1 MKIFAIVVTY
11 NRLELLKKSI
21 GALRRQQ
28 RLDQIVVVNNGS
40 NDGTK
45 EWLDGQQDLHVI
57 HQENVGGSGGFHTG
71 IKVAY
76 DEGADWIWCMDDDV
90 FPKDG
95 CLDELLRLVALE
107 ETQLDHKKPLGILA
121 PRRLMNG
128 ETFTHE
134 FRRYNLTNPLG
145 SLHAEKLS
153 GEETTPIEIVGCDF
167 EGPFISRSVVEKIG
181 LPNRELFIFYD
192 DTEYCLRAH
201 LAGFRLLYVPSAVM
215 DKHAF
220 FSEDSWAVRNQ
231 KKKWKR
237 YYQVR
242 NSAYLNHHY
251 GKNWGVRYLRSWIS
265 GMGYVIPALLSMPFS
280 KAWRPKDL
288 MMLHRAYYDGINERL
303 GKR

>member
-28 RLDQIVVVNNGS
+28 CLDQILVVNNGS

-45 EWLDGQQDLHVI
+45 EWLNGQQDLHVI

-107 ETQLDHKKPLGILA
+107 ETQLSHKKPLGILA
-121 PRRLMNG
+121 PRRVMKG
-128 ETFTHE
+128 KTFTHE

-153 GEETTPIEIVGCDF
+153 DEETTPTEIVGCDF

>member
-28 RLDQIVVVNNGS
+28 CLDQILVVNNGS

-45 EWLDGQQDLHVI
+45 EWLNGQQDLHVI

-107 ETQLDHKKPLGILA
+107 ETQLSNKKPLGILA
-121 PRRLMNG
+121 PRRVMKG
-128 ETFTHE
+128 KTFTHE

-153 GEETTPIEIVGCDF
+153 DEETTPTEIVGCDF

>member
-21 GALRRQQ
+21 GALRRQH
-28 RLDQIVVVNNGS
+28 RLDRIVVVNNGS

-45 EWLDGQQDLHVI
+45 EWLDGQHDLQVV

-76 DEGADWIWCMDDDV
+76 DEGADWMWCMDDDV

-95 CLDELLRLVALE
+95 CLDELLSLVALE
-107 ETQLDHKKPLGILA
+107 NTQLNRKNPPGILA
-121 PRRLMNG
+121 PRRVMGGKTL
-128 ETFTHE
+128 THE

-145 SLHAEKLS
+145 SLHAERLC
-153 GEETTPIEIVGCDF
+153 GEETTPTEIVGCDF
-167 EGPFISRSVVEKIG
+167 EGPLISRAVVGKIG

-280 KAWRPKDL
+280 KAWRPRDL

>member
-45 EWLDGQQDLHVI
+45 EWLDGQADLQVI

-95 CLDELLRLVALE
+95 CLDELLSLVALE
-107 ETQLDHKKPLGILA
+107 NTQLDRKKPLGILA
-121 PRRLMNG
+121 PRRVMNG
-128 ETFTHE
+128 KTFTHE

-153 GEETTPIEIVGCDF
+153 VRRQRLPRLWVVTLKDRSSVG
-167 EGPFISRSVVEKIG
+167 
-181 LPNRELFIFYD
+181 
-192 DTEYCLRAH
+192 
-201 LAGFRLLYVPSAVM
+201 
-215 DKHAF
+215 
-220 FSEDSWAVRNQ
+220 
-231 KKKWKR
+231 
-237 YYQVR
+237 
-242 NSAYLNHHY
+242 
-251 GKNWGVRYLRSWIS
+251 
-265 GMGYVIPALLSMPFS
+265 LLS
-280 KAWRPKDL
+280 R
-288 MMLHRAYYDGINERL
+288 RL
-303 GKR
+303 GCPTGSCSSSMMIRNIASERIWQAFVCSMCRRP

>member
-28 RLDQIVVVNNGS
+28 RLDRIVVVNNGS

-45 EWLDGQQDLHVI
+45 EWLDGQHDLQAV

-76 DEGADWIWCMDDDV
+76 DEGADWMWCMDDDV

-95 CLDELLRLVALE
+95 CLDELLSLVALE
-107 ETQLDHKKPLGILA
+107 ETRLNCKNPPGILA
-121 PRRLMNG
+121 PRRVMGGKTL
-128 ETFTHE
+128 THE

-145 SLHAEKLS
+145 SLHAERLC
-153 GEETTPIEIVGCDF
+153 GEETTPTEIVGCDF
-167 EGPFISRSVVEKIG
+167 EGPLISRAVVGKIG

-280 KAWRPKDL
+280 KAWRPRDL